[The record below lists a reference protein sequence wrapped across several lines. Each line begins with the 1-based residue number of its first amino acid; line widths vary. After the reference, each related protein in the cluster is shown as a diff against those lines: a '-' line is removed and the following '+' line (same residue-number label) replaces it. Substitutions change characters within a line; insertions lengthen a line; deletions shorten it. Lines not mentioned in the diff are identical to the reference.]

1 MALRSFH
8 AHARLA
14 VTAAV
19 FSAACVLLRRSL
31 HDRLRTTLAIGRL
44 VGRLAHA
51 LVPWRRAVMREN
63 MQRLAVTPSEQLDGM
78 STERLDELQRL
89 AYVHLGRSLALS
101 LTAGEWLQ
109 RYLHLPQELPSLVDD
124 LRSGGALVC
133 SAHLGVWELL
143 PTALAPHLP
152 ERARRLGLVVYRP
165 LHHRRLNHLLLRR
178 RAASGIHL
186 LPDRGAAPAMRA
198 ALGRGGL
205 AGMLPDQ
212 RPSRPGVA
220 ATFLRQ
226 AVDFSPGLATL
237 HHATGAPVWFCV
249 LLLDVDRQTDPQ
261 KPEQRTTGERPSP
274 ALRLHLLRLAE
285 RRPPAPPAADGAT
298 PPPVD
303 CAPLVQAYADALSSA
318 VEANP
323 EQYFWWHKRF
333 SASAVEVGP
342 SRWPLGIIFG
352 VTFCLK

>member
-1 MALRSFH
+1 MTRLPDASDASAMRALPSLH
-8 AHARLA
+8 THARLA
-14 VTAAV
+14 VTAAI
-19 FSAACVLLRRSL
+19 FSAACVLLRRAS
-31 HDRLRTTLAIGRL
+31 HYDRLRTTLAIGRL

-51 LVPWRRAVMREN
+51 LVPFRRAVAREN
-63 MQRLAVTPSEQLDGM
+63 MQRLAVTPSEQLDGI

-101 LTAGEWLQ
+101 LIAGEWLQ
-109 RYLHLPQELPSLVDD
+109 RHLHLPQELPSLVDD
-124 LRSGGALVC
+124 LQSGGALVC

-165 LHHRRLNHLLLRR
+165 LHHRRLNHLVLRR

-198 ALGRGGL
+198 ALRRGGL
-205 AGMLPDQ
+205 VGMLPDQ
-212 RPSRPGVA
+212 RPSRSGVA

-249 LLLDVDRQTDPQ
+249 LLLDADRQTDRQQPDQ
-261 KPEQRTTGERPSP
+261 HTTAERPSP
-274 ALRLHLLRLAE
+274 TLRLHLLRLAE
-285 RRPPAPPAADGAT
+285 RRPPAAAAADGAA

-318 VEANP
+318 VEASP

-333 SASAVEVGP
+333 SG
-342 SRWPLGIIFG
+342 RDTG
-352 VTFCLK
+352 K

>member
-1 MALRSFH
+1 MTLRAFH

-14 VTAAV
+14 VTATV
-19 FSAACVLLRRSL
+19 FSAACVLLRRAAL
-31 HDRLRTTLAIGRL
+31 HYDRLRTTLAIGRL
-44 VGRLAHA
+44 VGRLAQA
-51 LVPWRRAVMREN
+51 LVPWRRAVVREN
-63 MQRLAVTPSEQLDGM
+63 MQRLAVTPSEQRDGM

-109 RYLHLPQELPSLVDD
+109 RHLHLPQELPSLVDD
-124 LRSGGALVC
+124 LRGGGALVC

-152 ERARRLGLVVYRP
+152 ERARRLGLCVYRP
-165 LHHRRLNHLLLRR
+165 LHHRRLNHLVLRR

-198 ALGRGGL
+198 ALRRGGL
-205 AGMLPDQ
+205 VGMLPDQ
-212 RPSRPGVA
+212 RPSRSGVP

-226 AVDFSPGLATL
+226 AVDFSPGIATL

-249 LLLDVDRQTDPQ
+249 LLLDAEQTDRQ
-261 KPEQRTTGERPSP
+261 KPDQHTTGGERPRP

-285 RRPPAPPAADGAT
+285 RRPPAPPAADGAA

-303 CAPLVQAYADALSSA
+303 CAPLVQAYAAALSSA

-333 SASAVEVGP
+333 SG
-342 SRWPLGIIFG
+342 RG
-352 VTFCLK
+352 VCKSS

>member
-1 MALRSFH
+1 
-8 AHARLA
+8 
-14 VTAAV
+14 
-19 FSAACVLLRRSL
+19 
-31 HDRLRTTLAIGRL
+31 
-44 VGRLAHA
+44 
-51 LVPWRRAVMREN
+51 
-63 MQRLAVTPSEQLDGM
+63 MQRLAVTPSEQLDGI

-101 LTAGEWLQ
+101 LIAGEWLQ
-109 RYLHLPQELPSLVDD
+109 RHLHLPQELPSLVDD
-124 LRSGGALVC
+124 LQSGGALVC

-165 LHHRRLNHLLLRR
+165 LHHRRLNHLVLRR

-198 ALGRGGL
+198 ALRRGGL
-205 AGMLPDQ
+205 VGMLPDQ
-212 RPSRPGVA
+212 RPSRSGVA

-249 LLLDVDRQTDPQ
+249 LLLDADRRPDRQRPDPH
-261 KPEQRTTGERPSP
+261 TAGERPGP

-285 RRPPAPPAADGAT
+285 RRAPVPPKADGAT

-303 CAPLVQAYADALSSA
+303 CAPLVQAYADALSTA
-318 VEANP
+318 VEAQP
-323 EQYFWWHKRF
+323 EQYFWWHR
-333 SASAVEVGP
+333 
-342 SRWPLGIIFG
+342 RWAQR
-352 VTFCLK
+352 